1 MRLRAQVPTA
11 RWGAEGTR
19 LIIFRIMKNKSSI
32 VPIERIENRI
42 YRIRDQKV
50 ILDRDLAELYEVET
64 KALVRTMKRNRER
77 FPEDFMFQLTKAE
90 SESSRCQIGTLK
102 RGQNIKYA
110 PYAFTEQG
118 VAMLSGL
125 LNSPRAV
132 AVNVEIMRAFVR
144 MRHAF
149 LNQEKM
155 GKTVEELKSFVL
167 KHSNQTDREF
177 RKVWNAIEKLAEPLP
192 ANTEPMGFKLDYPNT
207 QGLRTKD

>member
-1 MRLRAQVPTA
+1 
-11 RWGAEGTR
+11 
-19 LIIFRIMKNKSSI
+19 MKRESSI
-32 VPIERIENRI
+32 VPIERIEGKI

-64 KALVRTMKRNRER
+64 KALVRTMKRNCER
-77 FPEDFMFQLTKAE
+77 FPEDFMFQLTKSE
-90 SESSRCQIGTLK
+90 SESSRCQIGTLN
-102 RGQNIKYA
+102 RGQNIKYL

-132 AVNVEIMRAFVR
+132 TVNIEIMRAFVR

-149 LNQEKM
+149 LTQEKM

-177 RKVWNAIEKLAEPLP
+177 RKVWNAIETLAEPTP
-192 ANTEPMGFKLDYPNT
+192 DNAEPMGFRLDHENP
-207 QGLRTKD
+207 KKPA